1 MKLIFTIRRFFYII
15 FIFFV
20 NNILYFAPSN
30 FLRLCVMQLSGVR
43 LGRGVRVDRGVRLD
57 FPWRLRV
64 GSNCCIGPS
73 VYLDCRGGAIV
84 IGPNSDVSEGA
95 LIYTLSH
102 DIQAADFCIKKGEV
116 WMEGRN
122 WICARAV
129 VLPGARLGIGSVVS
143 VNSVFSGAAGE
154 FELLVGNPAVP
165 VKKLSEAR
173 ASRVRK

>member
-1 MKLIFTIRRFFYII
+1 MRFFFQIRRFLYII
-15 FIFFV
+15 FISFV
-20 NNILYFAPSN
+20 NFILHFTPSN
-30 FLRLCVMQLSGVR
+30 FLRLCVMRLAGVR

-84 IGPNSDVSEGA
+84 IGPNSDISEGA
-95 LIYTLSH
+95 VIYTLSH
-102 DIQAADFCIKKGEV
+102 DIQAADFSVKKGEV
-116 WMEGRN
+116 LMDGRN

-129 VLPGARLGIGSVVS
+129 VLPGARLGLGSIVS
-143 VNSVFSGAAGE
+143 VNSVFSGAAGG
-154 FELLVGNPAVP
+154 FELLVGNPAVS